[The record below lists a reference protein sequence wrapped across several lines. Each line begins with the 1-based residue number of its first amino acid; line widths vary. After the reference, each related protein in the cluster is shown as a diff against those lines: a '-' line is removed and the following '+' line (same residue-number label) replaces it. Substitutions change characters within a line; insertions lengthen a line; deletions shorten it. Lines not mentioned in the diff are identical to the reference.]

1 MRDPDDDKVTAACSS
16 LRPRKF
22 GLKPRVANSRRSWGE
37 GGRAEMGDEVETLA
51 CRFPQHASTIR
62 RLQARDPSF
71 HSICD
76 DYDDAQRALKH
87 WQAAGQ
93 AAPERV
99 AEYRQI
105 LQELEAEALAI
116 LDAFEGK

>member
-1 MRDPDDDKVTAACSS
+1 MS
-16 LRPRKF
+16 
-22 GLKPRVANSRRSWGE
+22 
-37 GGRAEMGDEVETLA
+37 DEIESLA

-71 HSICD
+71 RSICD
-76 DYDDAQRALKH
+76 DYGEAQRALKH

-116 LDAFEGK
+116 LEALEDK

>member
-1 MRDPDDDKVTAACSS
+1 
-16 LRPRKF
+16 
-22 GLKPRVANSRRSWGE
+22 
-37 GGRAEMGDEVETLA
+37 MGDDIARLW
-51 CRFPQHASTIR
+51 RFPEHASTIR

-99 AEYRQI
+99 EEYREIPRSPRRGRQS
-105 LQELEAEALAI
+105 E
-116 LDAFEGK
+116 AFEGN